1 MSTPSA
7 TAEAKTSTGQGS
19 SRSSAP
25 IGSDSA
31 ATTRAGTKPFAT
43 SSRMT
48 GLPYRG
54 PNVRQTFV
62 APMFPLPT
70 VRMSTPFVQRTTQY
84 PNGRLP
90 AR

>member
-1 MSTPSA
+1 VA
-7 TAEAKTSTGQGS
+7 
-19 SRSSAP
+19 
-25 IGSDSA
+25 
-31 ATTRAGTKPFAT
+31 TRAGTNPFAT

-48 GLPYRG
+48 GIPYRG